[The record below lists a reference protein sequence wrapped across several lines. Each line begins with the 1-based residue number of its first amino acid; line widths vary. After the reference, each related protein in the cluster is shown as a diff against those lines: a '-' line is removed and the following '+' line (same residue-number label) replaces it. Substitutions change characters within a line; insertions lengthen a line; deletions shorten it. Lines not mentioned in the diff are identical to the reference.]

1 MAKTVTAKHKSSSF
15 RMEYQ
20 EKLKERMM
28 SKMQMRNVTIC
39 EEVSRCT
46 VDQVNQRRKEF
57 LKKSKEQTRFRYKY
71 YNYLRNGESA
81 KNSIRSKADNPEL
94 QLKTLTYH

>member
-1 MAKTVTAKHKSSSF
+1 MAKTVAAKHKSSSF

-20 EKLKERMM
+20 EKLKERML

-71 YNYLRNGESA
+71 YNYLRNG
-81 KNSIRSKADNPEL
+81 
-94 QLKTLTYH
+94 